1 MKLTPMPSGDTAG
14 IAIWLDKA
22 GAEPINI
29 SGSNN
34 LTVTGVIYAPAST
47 VSWAGSGSSPCTQ
60 LVAYNMFFSG
70 SSTFQHNCSLYP
82 GVTNVASAAGYKL
95 GE

>member
-1 MKLTPMPSGDTAG
+1 MNLTPMLSGDTAG

-22 GAEPINI
+22 GAQPINV

-34 LTVTGVIYAPAST
+34 LTVTGVIYAPTST

-60 LVAYNMFFSG
+60 LIAYDMYIAG

-82 GVTNVASAAGYKL
+82 GVKNVASAAGYTL